1 MMNSYRSKTI
11 AYHEMSD
18 GDDHQKNLTYMS
30 VTSSF
35 LKFSPISSY
44 SHIFI
49 KKKGSEILIRIIL
62 TKFLT

>member
-18 GDDHQKNLTYMS
+18 GDDHQKKKITYMS

-44 SHIFI
+44 SHVFI
-49 KKKGSEILIRIIL
+49 KKRGV
-62 TKFLT
+62 KFS